1 MIKEIASD
9 LLSVSEKTWALYAY
23 KKEPLRGKVSFE
35 EYWEKYYPEAKAD
48 GERLAELYRDKSLEE
63 LVKDLC
69 LKVEM
74 LPMAPGQAIY
84 NFAIFNEPDTI
95 QIYEDNA
102 EETQM
107 VIDSLE
113 DERIKVN
120 IRDMLLAH
128 EVCHALQNKHPELF
142 IHKPLISLWKLF
154 GYENVSKL
162 VSLEEVCAMYFAKSF
177 LHMSCMPY
185 VYDVFMCMS
194 RAPKRAREIY
204 EMIMD
209 LKEECHE

>member
-1 MIKEIASD
+1 MEKLILGYSRVSSEEQAQHGI
-9 LLSVSEKTWALYAY
+9 SVDAQRTILEGYAAMT
-23 KKEPLRGKVSFE
+23 S
-35 EYWEKYYPEAKAD
+35 
-48 GERLAELYRDKSLEE
+48 S
-63 LVKDLC
+63 
-69 LKVEM
+69 
-74 LPMAPGQAIY
+74 
-84 NFAIFNEPDTI
+84 TI